1 MAMQPPG
8 PPFLQ
13 HLGGSIADLD
23 EGGEVTLDLRPEFCN
38 SRQVAH
44 GGVVMTIL
52 DVCMARAARARRR
65 ADGHSDHGVA
75 TIEMKATFLKPGT
88 GGSLTAHGTC
98 LQHSAS
104 MAFCEGEVRDER
116 GRVVAR
122 ASGTFKFILPRAS
135 AAPAAG

>member
-1 MAMQPPG
+1 MRLPG

-23 EGGEVTLDLRPEFCN
+23 EGGEVTIDLRPEFCN

-75 TIEMKATFLKPGT
+75 TIEMKTTFLTPGT
-88 GGSLTAHGTC
+88 GGTLTAHGTC
-98 LQHSAS
+98 LQHSGS

-122 ASGTFKFILPRAS
+122 ASGTFKYIVARPT
-135 AAPAAG
+135 AAGT